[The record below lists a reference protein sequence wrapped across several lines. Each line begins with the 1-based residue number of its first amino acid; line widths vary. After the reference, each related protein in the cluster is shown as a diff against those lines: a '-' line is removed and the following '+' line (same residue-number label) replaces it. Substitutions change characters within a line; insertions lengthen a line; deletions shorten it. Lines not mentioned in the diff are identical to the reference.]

1 MQGVEPYTPLNGSV
15 GNSATVGGK
24 RKKMKLVT
32 KKKARR
38 VLKKLG
44 MKFRGGAEDAAVAV
58 PKEDIEA
65 SGEDTTTAGRRRRGK
80 KTARRSKS
88 RRSIFG
94 MKY

>member
-1 MQGVEPYTPLNGSV
+1 MQKVEPYTPLNGSV
-15 GNSATVGGK
+15 GNSATLGGK

-38 VLKKLG
+38 VLRKLG
-44 MKFRGGAEDAAVAV
+44 MKFRGGADDEPVAV

-65 SGEDTTTAGRRRRGK
+65 SGETATAGRRRRGK
-80 KTARRSKS
+80 KTARKS

>member
-1 MQGVEPYTPLNGSV
+1 MQKVEPYTPLNGSV
-15 GNSATVGGK
+15 GNSATLGGK

-38 VLKKLG
+38 VLRKLG
-44 MKFRGGAEDAAVAV
+44 MKFRGGAEDEKVAV
-58 PKEDIEA
+58 PEEEMKATGETAA
-65 SGEDTTTAGRRRRGK
+65 SAGRRRGK
-80 KTARRSKS
+80 KTARKS

>member
-1 MQGVEPYTPLNGSV
+1 MQKVEPYTPLNGSA
-15 GNSATVGGK
+15 GNSATLGGK

-38 VLKKLG
+38 VLRKLG
-44 MKFRGGAEDAAVAV
+44 MKFRGGAEDQPVAV

-65 SGEDTTTAGRRRRGK
+65 SGETGTTAGRRRGK
-80 KTARRSKS
+80 KTARKSK
-88 RRSIFG
+88 RSIFG

>member
-1 MQGVEPYTPLNGSV
+1 MQKVEPYTPLNGSV
-15 GNSATVGGK
+15 GNSATLGGK

-38 VLKKLG
+38 VLRKLG
-44 MKFRGGAEDAAVAV
+44 MKFRGGAEDEAVAV

-65 SGEDTTTAGRRRRGK
+65 SGETATAGRRRRGK
-80 KTARRSKS
+80 KTHRKS

>member
-1 MQGVEPYTPLNGSV
+1 MQKVEPYTPLNGSV
-15 GNSATVGGK
+15 GNSATLGGR

-38 VLKKLG
+38 VLRKLG
-44 MKFRGGAEDAAVAV
+44 MKFRGGAEDEAVAV
-58 PKEDIEA
+58 PKEDLEA
-65 SGEDTTTAGRRRRGK
+65 SGEKATAGRRRGK
-80 KTARRSKS
+80 KTARKS

>member
-1 MQGVEPYTPLNGSV
+1 MQGVEPYTPLNGSA
-15 GNSATVGGK
+15 GNSATIGGR
-24 RKKMKLVT
+24 RKKLKLVT

-44 MKFRGGAEDAAVAV
+44 MKFRGGAEDTAVAV

-65 SGEDTTTAGRRRRGK
+65 SGENATAGRRRRGK
-80 KTARRSKS
+80 KTARKS

>member
-1 MQGVEPYTPLNGSV
+1 MQKVEPYTPLNGSV
-15 GNSATVGGK
+15 GNSATLGGK

-38 VLKKLG
+38 VLRKLG
-44 MKFRGGAEDAAVAV
+44 MKFRGGAEDEAVAV
-58 PKEDIEA
+58 PKEDLEA
-65 SGEDTTTAGRRRRGK
+65 SGETATAGRRRRGK
-80 KTARRSKS
+80 KTARKS